1 MPIELP
7 IKTTTQLWTSLIPGI
22 LNCAKWTGCHL
33 MLIRTLISAICA
45 VSEQNSEVRRCP
57 TSAVCQGKAGSIW
70 GCSQS
75 GCVCW
80 RGSCT
85 EEKPLVLQS
94 CWNFTLRVSYY
105 PQKPGVQRRGTGK
118 FWTFSLYKDSL
129 QQDRAERAPCWEMRA
144 LQTCWVL
151 TMGRFSDRQENLASY
166 PLAVAHINIA
176 MISFCC
182 LVHISS
188 RCFFP
193 SL

>member
-57 TSAVCQGKAGSIW
+57 TSAVCQGKVGSIW

-85 EEKPLVLQS
+85 EEKPQVLQS

-105 PQKPGVQRRGTGK
+105 PQKPGVQRRGTEK
-118 FWTFSLYKDSL
+118 FRTFSLYEDTL

-151 TMGRFSDRQENLASY
+151 TTGPLLRPTRELGILPSGCSSY
-166 PLAVAHINIA
+166 
-176 MISFCC
+176 SCC
-182 LVHISS
+182 YDFFLLLGAYFF